1 MESDIKVNEY
11 FKSQFKAYQEQQQRR
26 LQNLMEKKKEKQN
39 SQKGDN
45 GNAKETFR
53 IPNDLNLFETGQPV
67 NEDDSKRLLERENEQ
82 LQDQLREVRDENC
95 RLYKLVAEKDFEIKQ
110 LQKKI
115 QEDRLALSGTSGLA
129 GDVAATKIVEL
140 AKKNREITAET
151 EREKAKVKQLNNK
164 VKELEKELQTAV
176 EKIHSL
182 GGDDAGIKQ
191 STLKMIDGN
200 LAESPEVKALQEK
213 LTTAN
218 FKVMEY
224 RNQLQSAKQELK
236 MTQKLLAK
244 EVGEDVNIQSL
255 LTNSGS
261 WRGRAQQI
269 LVLQSKVRELENQL
283 GQNKTRTSL
292 SEIDEEL
299 LALTDPRKLS
309 AREKNLL
316 KIRSLE
322 KEKKDT
328 LEKLTGEHD
337 ALQKSHE
344 EVKKKLDASK
354 ARNKVLCSEVK
365 TLKGQIVTLLEKGKH
380 DDELIDAL
388 LRQQKEMQ
396 EILKHLSYQDEKSK
410 ESQQMLGQRLNSEVQ
425 KQNCLIEQL
434 RQMVAE
440 REAKVKELEE
450 EIGQLTLQKKSAHQ
464 GDGSGAAADTPPS
477 EHSEDPGFTL
487 LKPLASGSNQVGR
500 IGSARTVSKMG
511 HTLVES
517 AATKPSLLSNN
528 ITPGRLA
535 GTGSPD
541 LKALQTQ
548 ITEHKAL
555 CQAAEVERD
564 RLLELVTVLQ
574 KRVEE
579 SSDKVLEVEKRL
591 QEERR
596 RCVILEQQL
605 EKLQMDPGRNT
616 SAQKPPLRS
625 KTGLSVGHSR
635 PTLNMTDRKEL
646 SAAQLS
652 RLPLES
658 QIEELSTRL
667 VIQLDEN
674 EALKAALE
682 MTVRKKEEDFKLYQD
697 TMDQVKD
704 IFLQA
709 IRQQKQEKS

>member
-1 MESDIKVNEY
+1 MESDIKVNEH

-26 LQNLMEKKKEKQN
+26 LQNLMERKKEKQN

-53 IPNDLNLFETGQPV
+53 IPNDLNLFETEQPV
-67 NEDDSKRLLERENEQ
+67 NEDDSKRLLEVENEQ

-95 RLYKLVAEKDFEIKQ
+95 RLYKLVTEKDFEIKQ

-115 QEDRLALSGTSGLA
+115 QEDRLALSGVSGLA

-151 EREKAKVKQLNNK
+151 ESEKAKVKQLNNK

-176 EKIHSL
+176 EKIHSC
-182 GGDDAGIKQ
+182 GGDAGIKQ
-191 STLKMIDGN
+191 STLKMIEGN

-236 MTQKLLAK
+236 MTQKLLAN

-299 LALTDPRKLS
+299 LTLTDPRKLS
-309 AREKNLL
+309 AQEKNLL

-322 KEKKDT
+322 KEKKET

-365 TLKGQIVTLLEKGKH
+365 TLKGQIITLLEKGRH

-388 LRQQKEMQ
+388 LSQQKQMQ
-396 EILKHLSYQDEKSK
+396 EILKHLSQQDEKNK
-410 ESQQMLGQRLNSEVQ
+410 ESQQMLGQHLNSEVQ

-464 GDGSGAAADTPPS
+464 GDGSGAADTPPS

-500 IGSARTVSKMG
+500 IGSAR
-511 HTLVES
+511 
-517 AATKPSLLSNN
+517 
-528 ITPGRLA
+528 
-535 GTGSPD
+535 
-541 LKALQTQ
+541 
-548 ITEHKAL
+548 
-555 CQAAEVERD
+555 
-564 RLLELVTVLQ
+564 
-574 KRVEE
+574 VEE
-579 SSDKVLEVEKRL
+579 GSDKVLEAEKRL

-605 EKLQMDPGRNT
+605 EKLHMDPGRNT

-625 KTGLSVGHSR
+625 KTGHSASHSR
-635 PTLNMTDRKEL
+635 LTLNVSDRKEL
-646 SAAQLS
+646 SAVQLS
-652 RLPLES
+652 KLPLES

-682 MTVRKKEEDFKLYQD
+682 TTVRKKEEDFKLYQD